1 MSNAAPHFELAETP
15 IEDGTT
21 LIEASAGTGKTY
33 CLAGLVVRLL
43 VERKVDSIG
52 RILVVTFTNAAADEL
67 SGRIREAVRH
77 AREMLSRPA
86 EGPGEEPYLRAL
98 RERFGTAAAT
108 RCSPSTTCR
117 SPPSTAS
124 ASRCS
129 KATPSKADCLS
140 TPS

>member
-1 MSNAAPHFELAETP
+1 MNGPAPHFDLAATP

-67 SGRIREAVRH
+67 SGRIREAVRLGFTH
-77 AREMLSRPA
+77 VICPPVSMKPPAGCTLATVESLPQAMAML
-86 EGPGEEPYLRAL
+86 
-98 RERFGTAAAT
+98 T
-108 RCSPSTTCR
+108 
-117 SPPSTAS
+117 
-124 ASRCS
+124 
-129 KATPSKADCLS
+129 
-140 TPS
+140 